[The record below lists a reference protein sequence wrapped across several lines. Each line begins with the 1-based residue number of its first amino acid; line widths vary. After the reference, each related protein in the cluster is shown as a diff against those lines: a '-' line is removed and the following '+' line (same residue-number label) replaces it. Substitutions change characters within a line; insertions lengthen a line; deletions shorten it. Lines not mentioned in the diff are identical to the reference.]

1 MLWYKALHLIF
12 MVTWFAGLF
21 YLPRLYVYHAMASD
35 QVSIDRFKVME
46 RKLFYGI
53 TTPGGLFT
61 LIFGVALLTSNGISA
76 YSGQIW
82 LHVKLLFVLLLVL
95 YHIYCWFLLQD
106 FKHDS
111 NKRGH
116 VWFRWFNEIPVLLLV
131 LIVILAVVRPF

>member
-21 YLPRLYVYHAMASD
+21 YLPRLYVYHAMAND

-61 LIFGVALLTSNGISA
+61 LIFGFALLMSNGMSA

-82 LHVKLLFVLLLVL
+82 LHVKLLFILLLVL
-95 YHIYCWFLLQD
+95 YHVYCWFLLQD
-106 FKHDS
+106 FKHDR

-116 VWFRWFNEIPVLLLV
+116 VWFRWFNEIPVLFLV
-131 LIVILAVVRPF
+131 IIVILAVVRPF